1 MSLWESARIA
11 WRAVIANLLR
21 SALTMLGIVI
31 GVAAVIAMV
40 AIGSGA
46 QEQVADQ
53 IRSLGANLILV
64 QPGSLNEGAVR
75 LGAGKRASLTQ
86 DDADAIAAELPAV
99 VVAAPAIAGQVQ
111 AVHGNRNWATF
122 IGGVTPEYL
131 TARDW
136 QVERGRAFTSA
147 EVATGAKVAVIGATL
162 ADELFPH
169 EESLGAVIRFGSVPF
184 EVIGVLADKGQSDA
198 AGRDQDD
205 VALLPLSSAR
215 LRVIG
220 GSEVNRRA
228 VQFIL
233 VKAASAK
240 ATTAVQEPIRLL
252 LRQRHRLTPSAEDDF
267 QLREPAAAMR
277 AHAEATRSLT
287 ILLAAVASV
296 SLMVG
301 GIGIMNIMLVS
312 VAERT
317 REIGLRRAVGARKR
331 DIKHQFL
338 IEAVLLCLLG
348 GFVGIVLGISAAIA
362 LADLAGWP
370 VFVSPASVVAAVI
383 VAGAIGMS
391 FGFYPALKASAL
403 DPLDALRFE

>member
-11 WRAVIANLLR
+11 LRAVLANPLR

-46 QEQVADQ
+46 QEQVTNQ
-53 IRSLGANLILV
+53 IRSLGANLVLV
-64 QPGSLNEGAVR
+64 LPGSINEGAVR
-75 LGAGKRASLTQ
+75 LGAGRRASLSQ
-86 DDADAIAAELPAV
+86 EDAAAIAAELPGV
-99 VVAAPAIAGQVQ
+99 VVAAPALAGQAH
-111 AVHGNRNWATF
+111 AVHGNRNWSTF
-122 IGGVTPEYL
+122 IGGVTPDYL
-131 TARDW
+131 IARDW
-136 QVERGRAFTSA
+136 RVERGRAFNPA
-147 EVATGAKVAVIGATL
+147 EVAAGAKVALIGTTLAAELFADEEPIGAT
-162 ADELFPH
+162 
-169 EESLGAVIRFGSVPF
+169 VRFGSVPF
-184 EVIGVLADKGQSDA
+184 EVVGLLADKGQNDG

-205 VALLPLSSAR
+205 VVLLPLSAAR

-220 GSEVNRRA
+220 SSEVNRRA
-228 VQFIL
+228 VHFIL
-233 VKAASAK
+233 VKAASSE
-240 ATTAVQEPIRLL
+240 ATTAIQEPIRRL
-252 LRQRHRLTPSAEDDF
+252 LRQRHRLAPAAEDDF

-287 ILLAAVASV
+287 FLLAAVASV
-296 SLMVG
+296 SLVVG
-301 GIGIMNIMLVS
+301 GISIMNIMLVS

-348 GFVGIVLGISAAIA
+348 GIVGMALGMGAAAA
-362 LADLAGWP
+362 LAELAGWP
-370 VFVSPASVVAAVI
+370 VFVSPVSVAAAVG
-383 VAGAIGMS
+383 VAGAIGVS

-403 DPLDALRFE
+403 DPLEALRLE